1 MPEYVTKVIENLQF
15 SNGLF
20 KSLIEKLLIYHEEKE
35 LNDFWLKKKGFWISQ
50 KFIFFEKET
59 IFTGNCSCDLK
70 I

>member
-35 LNDFWLKKKGFWISQ
+35 LNDFWLKKKDFEYLKNLFFWKRNHFYWKLFLWS
-50 KFIFFEKET
+50 
-59 IFTGNCSCDLK
+59 
-70 I
+70 